1 MKSEEIKGLSTKEI
15 IERIDDEK
23 SLLIR
28 LRLNH
33 TVSPLDNP
41 HKLTKI
47 KRNIA
52 RLKFELGQRQ
62 KQESIVNNIE

>member
-1 MKSEEIKGLSTKEI
+1 MKSEEIKELTTKEL
-15 IERIDDEK
+15 IERIEDEK
-23 SLLIR
+23 SLLAR

-41 HKLTKI
+41 HKMTKI

-52 RLKFELGQRQ
+52 RLKFELDQRK
-62 KQESIVNNIE
+62 KQESIQN

>member
-1 MKSEEIKGLSTKEI
+1 MKSAEIRELGMKELL
-15 IERIDDEK
+15 ERIEDES

-41 HKLTKI
+41 HKLTTV

-52 RLKFELGQRQ
+52 RLKTELNSR
-62 KQESIVNNIE
+62 KQQENQDN

>member
-1 MKSEEIKGLSTKEI
+1 MKSEEIKGLTTKEL

-23 SLLIR
+23 SMLVR

-41 HKLTKI
+41 HKLTII

-52 RLKFELGQRQ
+52 RLNFELDQRK
-62 KQESIVNNIE
+62 KQETIQK

>member
-1 MKSEEIKGLSTKEI
+1 MKSEEIKGLTTKEL

-23 SLLIR
+23 NMLVR

-41 HKLTKI
+41 HKLTHI

-52 RLKFELGQRQ
+52 RLKFEFDQRK
-62 KQESIVNNIE
+62 KQENIQK

>member
-1 MKSEEIKGLSTKEI
+1 MKSEEIKGLTTKEL

-23 SLLIR
+23 NMLVR

-41 HKLTKI
+41 HKITNI

-52 RLKFELGQRQ
+52 RLKFELDQRK
-62 KQESIVNNIE
+62 KQENIQK